1 MERRM
6 EFARVMLKKYPKAQE
21 WSRVRFSDEVH
32 FGYGPEGQLRI
43 IRQPDTRYRWDCIQ
57 HRDPPSEKDRKR
69 MHCWAAVGYNFKS
82 ELVFYD
88 VPGNSN
94 GKMTYQVYIDSI
106 LNSVVKSWLDRG
118 DDFVLEE
125 DGDSGHGTGRTR
137 NAVKTWKES
146 NHLNHYFNCS
156 SSPDL
161 SPIENCWLPIK
172 QHLRKY
178 PHWDDA
184 TLKELILEGWTQE
197 FINKRVRSMP
207 DRLQAVLDGEGA
219 TTGYYIEFF
228 LCKHC
233 IIAIGKGE
241 CMQNLVG

>member
-1 MERRM
+1 M
-6 EFARVMLKKYPKAQE
+6 EFARVMLKKYPKPE
-21 WSRVRFSDEVH
+21 DWSRVRFSDEVH

-43 IRQPDTRYRWDCIQ
+43 IRQPGTRYRWDCIQ
-57 HRDPPSEKDRKR
+57 HRDPPPGKDRKR
-69 MHCWAAVGYNFKS
+69 MHCWAAAGYNFKS

-106 LNSVVKSWLDRG
+106 LNPFVKSWLDRG

-137 NAVKTWKES
+137 NAVKTWKET

-178 PHWDDA
+178 PH
-184 TLKELILEGWTQE
+184 
-197 FINKRVRSMP
+197 
-207 DRLQAVLDGEGA
+207 
-219 TTGYYIEFF
+219 
-228 LCKHC
+228 
-233 IIAIGKGE
+233 
-241 CMQNLVG
+241 